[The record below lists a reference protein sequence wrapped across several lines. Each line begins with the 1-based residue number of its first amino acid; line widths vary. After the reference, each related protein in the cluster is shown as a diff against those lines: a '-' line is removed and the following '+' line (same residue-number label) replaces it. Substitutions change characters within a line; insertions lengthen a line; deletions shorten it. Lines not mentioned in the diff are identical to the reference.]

1 QILAIDVYRQLG
13 SFARGL
19 TIFGDLDVKQIQMDT
34 LSYLMLGPS
43 LRHGLFG
50 EVQGQCR
57 GVAAV
62 HRTCSHDTAEHVARA
77 FDRGNYSK
85 GVEVDRFQ
93 VWK

>member
-1 QILAIDVYRQLG
+1 
-13 SFARGL
+13 
-19 TIFGDLDVKQIQMDT
+19 MDT

-50 EVQGQCR
+50 EVQGQCK

-62 HRTCSHDTAEHVARA
+62 HRSCNHDTAEHVARA

-93 VWK
+93 VREMC